1 MKNYISL
8 KHKPK
13 KSNVIAEYYLEPN
26 RISLEKAA
34 NNVAGESSIDTWSDI
49 KTLSPKIIKRLRPHV
64 FYINKKQKII
74 KIEYPVEL
82 FEKGNIPQILS
93 SLAGNIFGMKAV
105 KNLRLLDIHFPE
117 KIVKSFKGPK
127 YGIQG
132 IRKLTKIKKRPLIGT
147 IIKPKLGL
155 TAKKHA
161 KLAYQAWIGGVDI
174 VKDDENLTSMIFNRF
189 KKRIDLTLKMKR
201 LAEKETGEVKI
212 YMPNI
217 SAETTEM
224 IKRMDYVQRK
234 NGNYIMVDILTVG
247 FSALQTI
254 RNKTKLPIHAHRAMH
269 AALTK
274 NEKHGISMLV
284 LAKLSRLIGAD
295 TLHIGTAFIG
305 KMFETKKEV
314 LDTEREIEK
323 KYIRRNSHLLEQRWY
338 NIKPVMAV
346 ASGGL
351 NPIQIP
357 RLVKVMGNNV
367 VYNFGGGIHAHPL
380 GTEAGARA
388 ARQALDA
395 VLKKKTL
402 KQYSKNHNEL
412 KLALKKWPK

>member
-1 MKNYISL
+1 MQQYIDL
-8 KHKPK
+8 RHKPNL
-13 KSNVIAEYYLEPN
+13 SNVIAEYYLEPN
-26 RISLEKAA
+26 KISLQKAA
-34 NNVAGESSIDTWSDI
+34 NHVAGESSIDTWSDI
-49 KTLSPKIIKRLRPHV
+49 KTLSPSIIKKLRPYV
-64 FYINKKQKII
+64 FSINTKQKII

-105 KNLRLLDIHFPE
+105 NNLRLLDIHFPK
-117 KIVKSFKGPK
+117 KIIKSFKGPK
-127 YGIQG
+127 YGIKG
-132 IRKLTKIKKRPLIGT
+132 IRKLTRIKNRPLIGT

-155 TAKKHA
+155 NHEKHA
-161 KLAYQAWIGGVDI
+161 QVAYQAWLGGVDA
-174 VKDDENLTSMIFNRF
+174 VKDDENLTSMGFNNF
-189 KKRIDLTLKMKR
+189 KKRMDITLKMKE

-224 IKRMDYVQRK
+224 LRRMEYVQK
-234 NGNYIMVDILTVG
+234 NKGNYIMVDILTTG

-274 NEKHGISMLV
+274 NKKHGISMLV
-284 LAKLSRLIGAD
+284 LAKIARLIGVD

-305 KMFETKKEV
+305 KMSESKDEVITTEKEI
-314 LDTEREIEK
+314 ENRYIKNNREI
-323 KYIRRNSHLLEQRWY
+323 LEQNWF

-351 NPIQIP
+351 CPTQLP
-357 RLVKVMGNNV
+357 KLVKTMGKNV
-367 VYNFGGGIHAHPL
+367 VYNFGGGIHAHPQ
-380 GTEAGARA
+380 GTYSGAKS
-388 ARQALDA
+388 ARQALEA
-395 VLKKKTL
+395 VMKNKTL
-402 KQYSKNHNEL
+402 KQYAKTHPEL
-412 KLALKKWPK
+412 QAALKKWPA

>member
-1 MKNYISL
+1 MKKYIDL

-13 KSNVIAEYYLEPN
+13 KTNVIAEYYLEPN

-34 NNVAGESSIDTWSDI
+34 NHVAGESSIDTWSDI
-49 KTLSPKIIKRLRPHV
+49 KTLSPKIIKKLRPYV
-64 FYINKKQKII
+64 FSINKKNKII
-74 KIEYPVEL
+74 KIEYPVNL
-82 FEKGNIPQILS
+82 FEAGNIPQILS

-105 KNLRLLDIHFPE
+105 RNLRLLDIHFPE
-117 KIVKSFKGPK
+117 KIVKSFKGPR
-127 YGIQG
+127 YGIKG

-161 KLAYQAWIGGVDI
+161 KLAYQAWVGGVDT

-201 LAEKETGEVKI
+201 LAEKETGETKI

-217 SAETTEM
+217 SAETIEM
-224 IKRMDYVQRK
+224 IKRMNYVQRK
-234 NGNYIMVDILTVG
+234 NGNYIMVDVLTVG

-269 AALTK
+269 AALSK

-284 LAKLSRLIGAD
+284 LAKLSRLIGVD

-305 KMFETKKEV
+305 KMYETKKEV
-314 LDTEREIEK
+314 LDTEREIEE
-323 KYIRRNSHLLEQRWY
+323 KYIRRNSHFLEQRWY
-338 NIKPVMAV
+338 DIKPVMAV

-357 RLVKVMGNNV
+357 KLVKIMGNNV

-380 GTEAGARA
+380 GTEAGAKA

-402 KQYSKNHNEL
+402 KQYSKNHIEL
-412 KLALKKWPK
+412 KLALKKWAR

>member
-1 MKNYISL
+1 MQQYIDL
-8 KHKPK
+8 KHRPK
-13 KSNVIAEYYLEPN
+13 KTNVIAEYYLEPN

-34 NNVAGESSIDTWSDI
+34 NHVAGESSIDTWSDI
-49 KTLSPKIIKRLRPHV
+49 KTLSPKIIKKLRPYV
-64 FYINKKQKII
+64 FSINKKQKII
-74 KIEYPVEL
+74 KIEYPTEL

-105 KNLRLLDIHFPE
+105 RSLKLLDIHFPE
-117 KIVKSFKGPK
+117 KIVKSFKGPR

-161 KLAYQAWIGGVDI
+161 KLAYQAWVGGVDT

-201 LAEKETGEVKI
+201 LAEKETGETKI

-224 IKRMDYVQRK
+224 IKRMNYVQRK
-234 NGNYIMVDILTVG
+234 NGNYIMVDVLTVG
-247 FSALQTI
+247 FSALQTV
-254 RNKTKLPIHAHRAMH
+254 RNKSKLPIHAHRAMH

-274 NEKHGISMLV
+274 DKKHGISMLV
-284 LAKLSRLIGAD
+284 LAKLARLIGVD
-295 TLHIGTAFIG
+295 TLHVGTAFIG

-314 LDTEREIEK
+314 LDTEREIERQYIK
-323 KYIRRNSHLLEQRWY
+323 KNSHLLEQRWY
-338 NIKPVMAV
+338 KIKPVMAV

-351 NPIQIP
+351 NPVQIP
-357 RLVKVMGNNV
+357 KLVKTMGNNV

-380 GTEAGARA
+380 GTEAGAKA
-388 ARQALDA
+388 ARQALEA
-395 VLKKKTL
+395 VIKKKTL

-412 KLALKKWPK
+412 KLALEKWSK